1 MMRVRTPL
9 LALLAAA
16 TLAACGGDSAAEGGE
31 TAAKPAGKQAAA
43 AKPGANAPKQAAPA
57 PAVNPQEAAA
67 TNADVQA
74 ALNGLALPTQAEAD
88 AEAEQKITDENADAE
103 YQKLLEEL
111 GGEAPEPA
119 DEQTPPADQPKEPAG
134 ESAEEPPK

>member
-16 TLAACGGDSAAEGGE
+16 TLAACGGDSAAE
-31 TAAKPAGKQAAA
+31 TAKPAGKQAPA

-111 GGEAPEPA
+111 GGEAPEPG
-119 DEQTPPADQPKEPAG
+119 DEQTPPAEQPKEPAG